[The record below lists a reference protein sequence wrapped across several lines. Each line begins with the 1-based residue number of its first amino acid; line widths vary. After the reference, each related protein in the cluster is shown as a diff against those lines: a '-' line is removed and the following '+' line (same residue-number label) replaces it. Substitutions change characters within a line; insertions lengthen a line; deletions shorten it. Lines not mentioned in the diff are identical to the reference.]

1 MPLDDRHKALI
12 EDMGL
17 ALRSELG
24 ARTLYPLL
32 RRRTSD
38 PELRSVLERL
48 AADERDLVP
57 RLAALIEGLGGR
69 PRRRSFRRWLA
80 SWAIAFGTLPFGLRF
95 ALRLSQDAEAAVARW
110 YGAYRDFF
118 SDAGEVERAR
128 ECDDFVRVKLLHAQ
142 WLETWVENSPFRR
155 FGG

>member
-1 MPLDDRHKALI
+1 LDDGRRALI

-24 ARTLYPLL
+24 ARTLYRLL

-38 PELRSVLERL
+38 PELRSVLERM

-69 PRRRSFRRWLA
+69 ARRRSFRRWLA
-80 SWAIAFGTLPFGLRF
+80 SWAIALGTLPFGLRF
-95 ALRLSQDAEAAVARW
+95 ALRLCQDAEGAVARW
-110 YGAYRDFF
+110 YGAYRDYF
-118 SDAGEVERAR
+118 SKAGDAGRAR
-128 ECDDFVRVKLLHAQ
+128 QCDEARDLGRELALPA
-142 WLETWVENSPFRR
+142 LRR
-155 FGG
+155 LSRP